1 MRKLLLLTALLIPF
15 MGLEAQ
21 NENNIE
27 IQRETLIKR
36 FVNAYQQ
43 SYEKKQMSFI
53 KHVFSD
59 DALIITQTLEPA
71 KVGNKVKYG
80 GKGKK
85 YKLIAENKK
94 QYVKRLQKIFDTS
107 TRILLNVSG
116 LKIVSHRV
124 HENVYGVTFHQ
135 LWLGDGEGTFKDEK
149 NKEGYIFLMIDFTNS
164 EIMPT
169 IQIRT
174 WQPEKAAKEEG
185 VFNLYDFELI

>member
-1 MRKLLLLTALLIPF
+1 MKKFLLIALLMPF
-15 MGLEAQ
+15 IGLCAQ
-21 NENNIE
+21 NEQNIE
-27 IQRETLIKR
+27 IQREFLIRR

-43 SYEKKQMSFI
+43 AYEKKQMSFI

-71 KVGNKVKYG
+71 KAGKKVKYG

-94 QYVKRLQKIFDTS
+94 QYIKRLQIVFTS
-107 TRILLNVSG
+107 STSIRLNVSG
-116 LKIVSHRV
+116 LKIIPHRV
-124 HENVYGVTFHQ
+124 HEKVYGVTFRQ
-135 LWLGDGEGTFKDEK
+135 LWQGDGEGTFKDER
-149 NKEGYIFLMIDFTNS
+149 NKEGFIFLMIDFTNS
-164 EIMPT
+164 ETMPT

-174 WQPEKAAKEEG
+174 WQPEKVAKEEG

>member
-1 MRKLLLLTALLIPF
+1 MRFLLLATILMPF
-15 MGLEAQ
+15 MNLMAQ
-21 NENNIE
+21 KEQDIE
-27 IQRETLIKR
+27 IQRELLIKR

-43 SYEKKQMSFI
+43 AYEKEQKIFI
-53 KHVFSD
+53 KHVFSN

-71 KVGNKVKYG
+71 KVGNKVRCG

-94 QYVKRLQKIFDTS
+94 QYIKRLYKIFDSS
-107 TRILLNVSG
+107 TKILLNVSG
-116 LKIVSHRV
+116 LKIVPHRV
-124 HENVYGVTFHQ
+124 HNKVYGVTFRQ
-135 LWLGDGEGTFKDEK
+135 LWQGDGEGTFKDEK

-164 EIMPT
+164 ETMPT